1 MAKHLNDKVGSM
13 EYDKLIAGIT
23 PPVKVASGIITK
35 LSAAATYP
43 RGTVLCRSSGTG
55 GDGKLKI
62 LGTTAVEIKRE
73 TLSSTDA
80 IIGGNDNLITSC
92 KRNLLVVFKLA
103 CTDLRT
109 LGIQKNCYWNTK
121 LLRNTTNS
129 LDASTMILMASM
141 REVKTSDIHARLN
154 ELPQDILIFSCWTHG
169 AYDFCLLESHESSF
183 LRLTGPLYLIDSL
196 RRTM

>member
-62 LGTTAVEIKRE
+62 LGHRRR
-73 TLSSTDA
+73 LQ
-80 IIGGNDNLITSC
+80 
-92 KRNLLVVFKLA
+92 RNP
-103 CTDLRT
+103 
-109 LGIQKNCYWNTK
+109 YP
-121 LLRNTTNS
+121 
-129 LDASTMILMASM
+129 
-141 REVKTSDIHARLN
+141 RL
-154 ELPQDILIFSCWTHG
+154 H
-169 AYDFCLLESHESSF
+169 
-183 LRLTGPLYLIDSL
+183 SL
-196 RRTM
+196 R

>member
-62 LGTTAVEIKRE
+62 LGTTAVENE
-73 TLSSTDA
+73 TLTPDCILCDDEDIGTDA
-80 IIGGNDNLITSC
+80 DANVAVYVMGCFNEDALTVDDEYTITQAD
-92 KRNLLVVFKLA
+92 KDALRGRGIYLA
-103 CTDLRT
+103 
-109 LGIQKNCYWNTK
+109 QV
-121 LLRNTTNS
+121 
-129 LDASTMILMASM
+129 LD
-141 REVKTSDIHARLN
+141 
-154 ELPQDILIFSCWTHG
+154 
-169 AYDFCLLESHESSF
+169 
-183 LRLTGPLYLIDSL
+183 
-196 RRTM
+196 